1 MMKFE
6 LGNGH
11 TITVEKANR
20 GIEDDYKI
28 TFFEDGRKLFEEYA
42 NKDCIEWEYDVTI
55 QDEEIEETETTPE
68 GQRPDEDLLAYMER
82 VDPELFASMKYLA
95 GYDSISDPDPE
106 QEEISEDVN
115 SMIESPTDGI
125 MNNCYQI
132 ARTLIPVFSAIF
144 KKYLLAEDPENIRP
158 PPEMID
164 SNRIKINLERR
175 RLP

>member
-11 TITVEKANR
+11 SITVEKANR
-20 GIEDDYKI
+20 GIEDDYKV
-28 TFFEDGRKLFEEYA
+28 TFFEDGRKLTEYYA
-42 NKDCIEWEYDVTI
+42 TKDCIEWGYDVTI

-95 GYDSISDPDPE
+95 GISSE
-106 QEEISEDVN
+106 SEEDTED
-115 SMIESPTDGI
+115 
-125 MNNCYQI
+125 
-132 ARTLIPVFSAIF
+132 
-144 KKYLLAEDPENIRP
+144 IRP

-164 SNRIKINLERR
+164 FNRIKIDPERR
-175 RLP
+175 KLS